1 LLLRS
6 SSGKARG
13 FELVEQM
20 PCLNLNGHSTNP
32 ENDLMTRLNKPTRG
46 VRDMAEI
53 DVGAALLKV
62 CEQFGITCGKALS
75 ARRKSLSPHAQVTG
89 GRGENRLEATYLFAT
104 R

>member
-1 LLLRS
+1 
-6 SSGKARG
+6 
-13 FELVEQM
+13 
-20 PCLNLNGHSTNP
+20 
-32 ENDLMTRLNKPTRG
+32 
-46 VRDMAEI
+46 MAEI